1 MRRLK
6 IKFEAGVTI

>member
-6 IKFEAGVTI
+6 IAK